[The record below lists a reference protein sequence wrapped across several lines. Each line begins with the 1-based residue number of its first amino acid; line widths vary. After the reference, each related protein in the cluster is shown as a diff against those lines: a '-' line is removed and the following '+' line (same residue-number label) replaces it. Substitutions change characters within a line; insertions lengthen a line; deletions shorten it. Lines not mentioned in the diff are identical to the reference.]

1 MGVAFRVQRT
11 LGIKAEADGGEG
23 LERRELPGKLG
34 VQSLF
39 KDRKL

>member
-1 MGVAFRVQRT
+1 MRVSFRVQRT
-11 LGIKAEADGGEG
+11 LGIKVEADSGG
-23 LERRELPGKLG
+23 LERRELPGILG